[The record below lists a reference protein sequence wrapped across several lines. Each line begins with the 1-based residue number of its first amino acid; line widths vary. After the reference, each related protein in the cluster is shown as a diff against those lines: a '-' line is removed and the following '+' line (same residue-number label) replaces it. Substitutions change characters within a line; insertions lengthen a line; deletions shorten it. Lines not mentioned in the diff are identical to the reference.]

1 MALIGKAVAE
11 TPALWE
17 AQAGGSLELRSSPAA
32 RPSPI
37 AHAYAPAARRHAGLS
52 GYSMHIYGRGAKQK
66 SGNRMDAA
74 LKVVSPRIELGS
86 NL

>member
-1 MALIGKAVAE
+1 M
-11 TPALWE
+11 P
-17 AQAGGSLELRSSPAA
+17 
-32 RPSPI
+32 
-37 AHAYAPAARRHAGLS
+37 YAPDCQNG
-52 GYSMHIYGRGAKQK
+52 MHIYGRGAKQK

>member
-1 MALIGKAVAE
+1 MTQLSGCCVYIKRRHNA
-11 TPALWE
+11 
-17 AQAGGSLELRSSPAA
+17 SAA

-37 AHAYAPAARRHAGLS
+37 AHAYAPAARRHAGQS
-52 GYSMHIYGRGAKQK
+52 GYGMHIYGRAAKQK
-66 SGNRMDAA
+66 SGNRQDAA

>member
-1 MALIGKAVAE
+1 MTQLSGCCVYIKRRHNA
-11 TPALWE
+11 
-17 AQAGGSLELRSSPAA
+17 SAA
-32 RPSPI
+32 RPLPI
-37 AHAYAPAARRHAGLS
+37 AHAYAPAARRHAGQS
-52 GYSMHIYGRGAKQK
+52 GYGMHIYGRGAKQK

>member
-1 MALIGKAVAE
+1 MTQLSGCCVYIKRRHNA
-11 TPALWE
+11 
-17 AQAGGSLELRSSPAA
+17 SAA
-32 RPSPI
+32 RPVP
-37 AHAYAPAARRHAGLS
+37 AALAYAPAARRHAGLS
-52 GYSMHIYGRGAKQK
+52 GYGMHIYGRDAKQK

>member
-1 MALIGKAVAE
+1 MTQLSGCCVYIKRRHKA
-11 TPALWE
+11 
-17 AQAGGSLELRSSPAA
+17 SAA

-37 AHAYAPAARRHAGLS
+37 AHACAPAAIRHAGQS
-52 GYSMHIYGRGAKQK
+52 GYGMHIYGRGAKQK